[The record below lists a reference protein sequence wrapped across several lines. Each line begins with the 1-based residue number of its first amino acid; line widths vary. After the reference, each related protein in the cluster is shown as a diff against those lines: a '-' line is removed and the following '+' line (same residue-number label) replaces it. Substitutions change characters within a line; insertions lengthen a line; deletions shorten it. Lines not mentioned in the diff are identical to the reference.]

1 MFLLL
6 KSCSSDFNFFHL
18 QLEGT
23 FSFDTYVAPVSLD
36 TIGGQS
42 EGDHFTV
49 TGWGTTSVSTRLELL
64 PFLFFSIFSI
74 IAKIMNYFSL
84 VWWINFQHF
93 AKSICSICHSRK
105 LQRFLWIK

>member
-49 TGWGTTSVSTRLELL
+49 TGWGTTSVRKIFNYI
-64 PFLFFSIFSI
+64 PVIFSI
-74 IAKIMNYFSL
+74 S
-84 VWWINFQHF
+84 
-93 AKSICSICHSRK
+93 SIST
-105 LQRFLWIK
+105 L

>member
-1 MFLLL
+1 ML

-49 TGWGTTSVSTRLELL
+49 TGWGTTSVSKIFNYI
-64 PFLFFSIFSI
+64 PVIFSI
-74 IAKIMNYFSL
+74 SSISILYIFSPVDQL
-84 VWWINFQHF
+84 PTFCKRSLFHLSVKKVANVLMDQMT
-93 AKSICSICHSRK
+93 SPMV
-105 LQRFLWIK
+105 

>member
-74 IAKIMNYFSL
+74 IANIMNF
-84 VWWINFQHF
+84 
-93 AKSICSICHSRK
+93 
-105 LQRFLWIK
+105 FL